1 MRVRQCALAAVLA
14 ASQIAAAAPASEFV
28 QAARV
33 ARDRFYACAQTL
45 VDDYD
50 DRVSHVNI
58 VAKALSAKCQQ
69 DALSWA
75 NAMLKYMDRKEATD
89 LYAEVMRGEEGNLVA
104 IVLRHRVLKNTPPA
118 PAPNAKNAKG
128 TVAAPT
134 AAKASK

>member
-1 MRVRQCALAAVLA
+1 MRLRQCALAAILG

-33 ARDRFYACAQTL
+33 TRDAFYRCAQSL

-58 VAKALSAKCQQ
+58 VAKALSAKCQPE
-69 DALSWA
+69 ALNWA

-104 IVLRHRVLKNTPPA
+104 IVLRHRVLKSTP
-118 PAPNAKNAKG
+118 
-128 TVAAPT
+128 AAPSEK
-134 AAKASK
+134 AAKAPAAAKTSK